1 MKKYVDGVYMDA
13 TSDEVLQ
20 AQQTQAEQEYLERR
34 RPLTEPEILSMLLR
48 QQINTLSVD
57 DQTALRMLDYYP
69 TWESLTG
76 TEVAAGTRLTC
87 GGKLYKVLQAHTVS
101 TQWVPGVG
109 TESLYTHIDEEHEGD
124 RYDPIPYEGNMELEQ
139 GKYYSQGGVVYLCTR
154 STGQPVYHTLAELI
168 GLYVEVVR
176 NEF

>member
-1 MKKYVDGVYMDA
+1 MKKYINGVIIDMTD
-13 TSDEVLQ
+13 DEIAAMEAAA
-20 AQQTQAEQEYLERR
+20 AQFAAEERR

-76 TEVAAGTRLTC
+76 TEVAAGTRLTY

-101 TQWVPGVG
+101 AQWVPGVG
-109 TESLYTHIDEEHEGD
+109 TESIYTRIDEEHAGD

-139 GKYYSQGGVVYLCTR
+139 GKYYSQGGVVYLCNR
-154 STGQPVYHTLAELI
+154 STGQPVYHTLAELV
-168 GLYVEVVR
+168 GLYVEVVT
-176 NEF
+176 